1 LADGDKKII
10 ALTFDDGPS
19 ETTSMKVLDKLK
31 KYGVPGSFFLIGNN
45 IVPER
50 EYIIKEELA
59 YGCDIENHSL
69 THSDMTGLDAETIRY
84 EIEETTR
91 RIVAVT
97 GKEPEFF
104 RPPYILY
111 NDTMF
116 DVIPYIFICGLACD
130 DWVPEVTAEERAR
143 KVLDGARDNMLVLL
157 HDSEGNDNTVE
168 ALDIII
174 PELKNRGFEFVT
186 VSELFARAG
195 IDKSN
200 AKRIVYTCT
209 DDQ

>member
-1 LADGDKKII
+1 MSDKKII

-19 ETTSMKVLDKLK
+19 DTTSLKVLSKLK
-31 KYGVPGSFFLIGNN
+31 KYGVPGSFFLIGQE
-45 IVPER
+45 ITPER

-69 THSDMTGLDAETIRY
+69 THSDMTKLDAGTIRA

-97 GKEPEFF
+97 GREPEFF

-111 NDTMF
+111 NDLMF
-116 DVIPYIFICGLACD
+116 ENIPYIFICGLACD
-130 DWVPEVTAEERAR
+130 DWVPEVTAEQRAQ

-157 HDSEGNDNTVE
+157 HDSEGNDNTVD

-174 PELKNRGFEFVT
+174 PELKSRGFEFVT
-186 VSELFARAG
+186 ISELFGRAG

-200 AKRIVYTCT
+200 AKKIVYTCT

>member
-1 LADGDKKII
+1 MENKKII

-19 ETTSMKVLDKLK
+19 DTTSLKVLSKLK
-31 KYGVPGSFFLIGNN
+31 KYGVPGSFFLIGQN
-45 IVPER
+45 IIPER
-50 EYIIKEELA
+50 EYIVKEELA

-69 THSDMTGLDAETIRY
+69 THSDMTKLDAETIRA
-84 EIEETTR
+84 EIEETSR
-91 RIVAVT
+91 RIMAIT

-104 RPPYILY
+104 RPPFILF

-116 DVIPYIFICGLACD
+116 ENIPYIFICGHACD
-130 DWVPEVTAEERAR
+130 DWIPEVSAEERAK

-157 HDSEGNDNTVE
+157 HDSEGNDNTVD

-186 VSELFARAG
+186 LTELFARAG
-195 IDKSN
+195 IDRSN
-200 AKRIVYTCT
+200 AKKIVYTCT

>member
-1 LADGDKKII
+1 MSDKKII

-19 ETTSMKVLDKLK
+19 DTTSMKVLSKLK
-31 KYGVPGSFFLIGNN
+31 KYGVPGSFFLIGQN
-45 IVPER
+45 IIPER
-50 EYIIKEELA
+50 EYIVKEELA

-69 THSDMTGLDAETIRY
+69 THSDMTKLDAETIRA
-84 EIEETTR
+84 EIEETSR
-91 RIVAVT
+91 RIMAIT

-104 RPPYILY
+104 RPPFILF

-116 DVIPYIFICGLACD
+116 ENIPYIFICGLACD
-130 DWVPEVTAEERAR
+130 DWIPEVSAEERAR
-143 KVLDGARDNMLVLL
+143 KVLEGARDNMLVLL
-157 HDSEGNDNTVE
+157 HDSEGNDNTVD

-186 VSELFARAG
+186 LTELFGRAG
-195 IDKSN
+195 IDKAN
-200 AKRIVYTCT
+200 AKKIVYTCT

>member
-1 LADGDKKII
+1 MSDKKII

-19 ETTSMKVLDKLK
+19 DTTSMKVLSKLK
-31 KYGVPGSFFLIGNN
+31 QYGVPGSFFLIGQN
-45 IVPER
+45 ITPER
-50 EYIIKEELA
+50 EYIVKEELA

-69 THSDMTGLDAETIRY
+69 THSDMTTLDAETIRA
-84 EIEETTR
+84 EIEETSR
-91 RIVAVT
+91 RIIAIT
-97 GKEPEFF
+97 GKEPDFF
-104 RPPYILY
+104 RPPFILF

-116 DVIPYIFICGLACD
+116 ENIPYIFIGGLPCN
-130 DWVPEVTAEERAR
+130 DWEPEVTAEERAR

-186 VSELFARAG
+186 LTELFGRAG

-200 AKRIVYTCT
+200 AKKIVYTCT
-209 DDQ
+209 GDQ

>member
-1 LADGDKKII
+1 MSDKKII

-19 ETTSMKVLDKLK
+19 DTTSMKVLSKLK
-31 KYGVPGSFFLIGNN
+31 EYGVPGSFFLIGQN
-45 IVPER
+45 ITPER
-50 EYIIKEELA
+50 EYIVKEELA
-59 YGCDIENHSL
+59 YGCDIGNHSL
-69 THSDMTGLDAETIRY
+69 THSDMTTLDAETIRA
-84 EIEETTR
+84 EIEETSR
-91 RIVAVT
+91 RIIAIT

-104 RPPYILY
+104 RPPFILF
-111 NDTMF
+111 NNTMF
-116 DVIPYIFICGLACD
+116 ENIPYIFIGGLPCN
-130 DWVPEVTAEERAR
+130 DWEPEVTAEERAR

-157 HDSEGNDNTVE
+157 HDSEGNDNTVD

-186 VSELFARAG
+186 LTELFGRAG

-200 AKRIVYTCT
+200 AKKIVYTCT

>member
-1 LADGDKKII
+1 MENKKII

-19 ETTSMKVLDKLK
+19 DTTSLKVLDKLK
-31 KYGVPGSFFLIGNN
+31 KHGVPGSFFLIGQE
-45 IVPER
+45 ITPER
-50 EYIIKEELA
+50 EYIVKEELA
-59 YGCDIENHSL
+59 YGCNIENHSL
-69 THSDMTGLDAETIRY
+69 THSDMTKLDAETIRA

-91 RIVAVT
+91 RIVAIT

-104 RPPYILY
+104 RPPYILC

-116 DVIPYIFICGLACD
+116 ENIPYIFVCGHASE
-130 DWVPEVTAEERAR
+130 DWIPETTAEQRAR
-143 KVLDGARDNMLVLL
+143 KVIDGARDNMLVLL
-157 HDSEGNDNTVE
+157 HDMEGNDNTVE

-174 PELKNRGFEFVT
+174 PELKSRGFEFVT
-186 VSELFARAG
+186 IRELFKRAG

-200 AKRIVYTCT
+200 AKKIIYTCT

>member
-1 LADGDKKII
+1 MENKKII

-19 ETTSMKVLDKLK
+19 DTTSLKVLDKLK
-31 KYGVPGSFFLIGNN
+31 KHGVPGSFFLIGQE
-45 IVPER
+45 ITPER
-50 EYIIKEELA
+50 EYIVKEELT

-69 THSDMTGLDAETIRY
+69 THSDMTKLDAETIRA

-91 RIVAVT
+91 RIMAIT

-104 RPPYILY
+104 RPPYILC

-116 DVIPYIFICGLACD
+116 ENIPYIFVCGHASE
-130 DWVPEVTAEERAR
+130 DWIPETTAEQRAR
-143 KVLDGARDNMLVLL
+143 KVIDGARDNMLVLL
-157 HDSEGNDNTVE
+157 HDMEGNDNTVE

-174 PELKNRGFEFVT
+174 PELKSRGFEFVT
-186 VSELFARAG
+186 IRELFKRAG

-200 AKRIVYTCT
+200 AKKIIYTCT

>member
-1 LADGDKKII
+1 MSDKKII

-19 ETTSMKVLDKLK
+19 DTTSMKVLSKLK
-31 KYGVPGSFFLIGNN
+31 KYGVPGSFFLIGQN
-45 IVPER
+45 ITPER
-50 EYIIKEELA
+50 EYIVKEELA

-69 THSDMTGLDAETIRY
+69 THSDMTTLDAETIRA
-84 EIEETTR
+84 EIEETSR
-91 RIVAVT
+91 RITAIT

-104 RPPYILY
+104 RPPFILY

-116 DVIPYIFICGLACD
+116 ENIPYIFICGLACD

-157 HDSEGNDNTVE
+157 HDSEGNDNTVD

-186 VSELFARAG
+186 LTELFGRAG

-200 AKRIVYTCT
+200 AKKIVYTCT